1 MGLYRSQE
9 SIDRDIKDLNR
20 GIRESTGERIEG
32 LALLL
37 RRIQEITNDQIISLY
52 TRLNKEKSKTENERE
67 LISRRARLEIDDEIQ
82 NVYRASLRN
91 RQISIPLPDLVANGT
106 KTAGLWI
113 PHQKAVIE
121 RIVVCYETIP
131 GSVLGTIVLDVY
143 KRERARAALTIANAS
158 PDGDVIYTANEFGL
172 GGEAIRVEHVS
183 TAGGLAVSVAGNDI
197 TVDFGGTTP
206 DSATVAAAVNAHGPA
221 IALVSAA
228 AGGDGTGLAGTAAF
242 ANLANGLVS
251 TLIQSSAG
259 YDLEALAAGSPGTV
273 TDKSL
278 SISTRRVRPSEYVYC
293 EITSDNADALPGA
306 GGVLTLTYSL

>member
-52 TRLNKEKSKTENERE
+52 TRLNN
-67 LISRRARLEIDDEIQ
+67 
-82 NVYRASLRN
+82 
-91 RQISIPLPDLVANGT
+91 
-106 KTAGLWI
+106 WI